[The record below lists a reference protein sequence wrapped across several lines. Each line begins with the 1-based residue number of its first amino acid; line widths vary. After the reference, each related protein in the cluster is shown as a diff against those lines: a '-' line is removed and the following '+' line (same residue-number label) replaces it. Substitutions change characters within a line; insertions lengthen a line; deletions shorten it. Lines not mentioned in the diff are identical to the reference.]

1 MFGTTSFCGL
11 AWTVR
16 SLVIT
21 HIHARPRWLV
31 LLVSVPDL
39 QPLSAGWWTGWG
51 WIGGREA
58 APGKPDRSVRRSKRT
73 QTCSSVSRSK
83 EPWSHLG
90 GVTASRRCRPSSG
103 SRARSPLLA
112 GRSAPTLRCLSG
124 LRVGARNDACVC
136 AGRGRGGGLFFH
148 THTHTTSVI
157 ASILGLTVHLQG
169 AAARPCA
176 RTLSC
181 AHQGPQLPRCKG
193 ASSCWWQQ
201 PVLECDAGGRGGG
214 LPAGTRLLSSVCV
227 NSVCTE
233 AAADVCCVTG

>member
-1 MFGTTSFCGL
+1 MYMAWVCCMLSFPSPTGLQKKNQLETLCGSDQLNSVAQAGRFRCELADNLFGTTSFCGL

-148 THTHTTSVI
+148 THTHT
-157 ASILGLTVHLQG
+157 
-169 AAARPCA
+169 
-176 RTLSC
+176 
-181 AHQGPQLPRCKG
+181 
-193 ASSCWWQQ
+193 
-201 PVLECDAGGRGGG
+201 
-214 LPAGTRLLSSVCV
+214 LLSLPPSSV
-227 NSVCTE
+227 
-233 AAADVCCVTG
+233 